1 MASRQITARVA
12 RCALLLVVGLAG
24 ILATADAAADPATDL
39 KQFRE
44 YFKKKFPNVRFDNF
58 ANGLYALPGMDD
70 YRTQWEALSEFPPYE
85 ISLDQGRKEWQTP
98 FKNGKSYATC
108 FANDGKDIAQYYPY
122 WHEASRQVRT
132 AEMDLI
138 DCAKRHGEERPF
150 TTADL
155 GKDGAARLQLANLTA
170 AFYEL
175 SKGQHVTIDLSA
187 PGAVE
192 AYEEGKR
199 FWWSRRGQLNF
210 SCANCHMDLAGKNLG
225 GNQPLSAALGH
236 PVGWPAYRTV
246 WGQLETIH
254 QRYATCNSQ
263 VRAKPAKHGSA
274 AYNNLQLYETY
285 LSSGLPLS
293 APSVR
298 N

>member
-1 MASRQITARVA
+1 MTTRRRLSAWLGAP
-12 RCALLLVVGLAG
+12 ALLAALGFALAG
-24 ILATADAAADPATDL
+24 TCAHADPATDL
-39 KQFRE
+39 KQFRQF
-44 YFKKKFPNVRFDNF
+44 FKKKFPSVRFDDF
-58 ANGLYALPGMDD
+58 ANGIYALPAMDD
-70 YRTQWEALSEFPPYE
+70 YRMQWESLSDFPPYE
-85 ISLDQGRKEWQTP
+85 LGLDEGRREWETP
-98 FKNGKSYATC
+98 FKNGKTYASC
-108 FANDGKDIAQYYPY
+108 FVNDGKNIAQHYPY

-132 AEMDLI
+132 VEMDLI
-138 DCAKRHGEERPF
+138 DCVKRNGETRRF

-155 GKDGAARLQLANLTA
+155 NADTKAREQLANLTA
-170 AFYEL
+170 AFYEM
-175 SKGQHVTIDLSA
+175 SKGQRIEIDLSD

-246 WGQLETIH
+246 WGHLETVH
-254 QRYATCNSQ
+254 YRYATCNSQ
-263 VRAKPAKHGSA
+263 VRAKSAPIGSRI
-274 AYNNLQLYETY
+274 YNNLQLYETY
-285 LSSGLPLS
+285 LSSGLPLM

>member
-1 MASRQITARVA
+1 MRSARSR
-12 RCALLLVVGLAG
+12 ALRGLLVGAALVGVLPTLGAH
-24 ILATADAAADPATDL
+24 ADPAQDL

-44 YFKKKFPNVRFDNF
+44 YFKKKFPTVRFHNYASGF
-58 ANGLYALPGMDD
+58 YALPGMDD
-70 YRTQWEALSEFPPYE
+70 YRSQWEAFNEFPPYE
-85 ISLDQGRKEWQTP
+85 IGLDAGRREWETP
-98 FKNGKSYATC
+98 FKNGKTYASC
-108 FANDGKDIAQYYPY
+108 FVNGGKNIAQHYPY
-122 WHEASRQVRT
+122 WHEATRQVRT

-138 DCAKRHGEERPF
+138 DCVKHNGEERAF

-155 GKDGAARLQLANLTA
+155 SKDTRARVQLANLTA

-175 SKGQHVTIDLSA
+175 SQGQRVEIDLSA
-187 PGAVE
+187 PGAVA

-263 VRAKPAKHGSA
+263 VRAKPLKQGSA
-274 AYNNLQLYETY
+274 TYNNLQLYETY

>member
-1 MASRQITARVA
+1 MTARSRLSAWFGATV
-12 RCALLLVVGLAG
+12 L
-24 ILATADAAADPATDL
+24 LATVGFALSAACAHADPATDL
-39 KQFRE
+39 NQFRQF
-44 YFKKKFPNVRFDNF
+44 FKKKFPSVRFDDF
-58 ANGLYALPGMDD
+58 ANGIYALPGMDD
-70 YRTQWEALSEFPPYE
+70 YRMQWESLSDFPLYE
-85 ISLDQGRKEWQTP
+85 IGLDQGRREWETP
-98 FKNGKSYATC
+98 FKNGKTYAGC
-108 FANDGKDIAQYYPY
+108 FVNGGKNIAQHYPY

-132 AEMDLI
+132 VEMDLI
-138 DCAKRHGEERPF
+138 ECVKRNGEERRF

-155 GKDGAARLQLANLTA
+155 NVDAKARAQLANLTA

-175 SKGQHVTIDLSA
+175 SKGQRIEIDLSDA
-187 PGAVE
+187 GAVE

-246 WGQLETIH
+246 WGQLETVH
-254 QRYATCNSQ
+254 YRYATCNSQ
-263 VRAKPAKHGSA
+263 VRAKPAPIGSRI
-274 AYNNLQLYETY
+274 YNNLQLYETY
-285 LSSGLPLS
+285 LSSGLPLA

>member
-1 MASRQITARVA
+1 MAIGRPPATARTLTLLGA
-12 RCALLLVVGLAG
+12 LAILLLAG
-24 ILATADAAADPATDL
+24 GAQADPAQDL

-44 YFKKKFPNVRFDNF
+44 YFKKKFPTVRFDSY
-58 ANGLYALPGMDD
+58 ANGYYALPVFGD
-70 YRTQWEALSEFPPYE
+70 YRTQWEALNEFPPYE
-85 ISLDQGRKEWQTP
+85 LGLDVGRREWERP
-98 FKNGKSYATC
+98 FKNGKTYASC
-108 FANDGKDIAQYYPY
+108 FVNDGRNIAHHYPY
-122 WHEASRQVRT
+122 WHEAKRQVRT

-138 DCAKRHGEERPF
+138 ECVKSNGEERPF
-150 TTADL
+150 TTGDL
-155 GKDGAARLQLANLTA
+155 DKDAGARVQLANLTA

-175 SKGQHVTIDLSA
+175 SRGQRVEIDVTA

-210 SCANCHMDLAGKNLG
+210 SCANCHMDNAGKNLG

-254 QRYATCNSQ
+254 YRYATCNWQ
-263 VRAKPAKHGSA
+263 VRAKPAKHGSSI
-274 AYNNLQLYETY
+274 YNNLQLYETY

-293 APSVR
+293 APSLR